1 MRGALVEAPRM
12 LLIVETVLF
21 IVLMILW
28 LSSSLG
34 VVDGLNRYMGLL
46 PWACVA
52 TLAAIVASVTHAFHF

>member
-1 MRGALVEAPRM
+1 M

-34 VVDGLNRYMGLL
+34 VVEGLNRYTGLL